1 MSHRIVLDVEAVE
14 GQSERRTFDKS
25 KVTIG
30 RAPES
35 DIQVTRRER
44 VGVPAVAYLNCA
56 NHHGMLEVRGEALV
70 LHDIGTTNGWHCV
83 NYGKVEPHRGICTLK
98 VGDRYYVGDTR
109 ITIVAFE

>member
-30 RAPES
+30 RAPEC

-44 VGVPAVAYLNCA
+44 MGVHHAAWANCA
-56 NHHGMLEVRGEALV
+56 NHHGMLEVRGETLV
-70 LHDIGTTNGWHCV
+70 LHDTGTTNGWHCV
-83 NYGKVEPHRGICTLK
+83 NDGIVAPHRGICTLT